1 MAHPDAAS
9 SADGAIPVSPTLTD
23 LIQQAD
29 ASAADGLRAPAE
41 YEPVDQRTIIVTAL
55 AVLIAAGAG
64 IAAQILVH
72 LIGFVTNLA
81 FYGRFS
87 GAFVSPGGGH
97 RHAAALLLI
106 PILGGIIV
114 GFMAKYGS
122 AAIRGHG
129 IPEVMEKVL
138 FGESRIPARVLI
150 LKPLS
155 AAIAIGTGGPFGA
168 EGPIIATGG
177 ALGSLAGQVL
187 RVTTDERKTLLGAGA
202 AAGMAA
208 TFGTP
213 VSAVLLAVELLLF
226 EYRPRSLI
234 PVALAAAVATGV
246 RIAFDGTA
254 PVFAVPPLSQP
265 SGTALASYA
274 VLGLLIGIV
283 AAGITRFSYG
293 IETLFEHWGK
303 RFGVDWMW
311 WPAFGAIAVG
321 VIGLIEPR
329 TLGVGY
335 DNIIGAIAGT
345 IVGKA
350 LFALV
355 VLKLLSW
362 AIYLGSGT
370 SGGTLAP
377 LFTIGGGL
385 GAWIGAIV
393 AAHAPGLGVDAN
405 VAGLVGMAA
414 MFAGAS
420 HAVLASV
427 VFAFETTRQPVGL
440 LPLLVGCTAAFLIS
454 LLLNRHSIM
463 TEKLARRGVSLR
475 TEYSLDYLS
484 RIRAEDVGT
493 RDVVTLRAEST
504 VGETMAWL
512 DAGGASA
519 SHQGFPVVDDEDL
532 LVGVLTRRD
541 IRNSRDE
548 PGKQLFELIRRAPV
562 VVFENHTLRDA
573 ADQMV
578 IEHVGRVPVVR
589 RDNPRKVIG
598 ILSRSDL
605 LTAHAPRLKEAR
617 EVRRVRSLS
626 SIRIRGIV

>member
-1 MAHPDAAS
+1 MAYSNGATPS
-9 SADGAIPVSPTLTD
+9 DGALPVSPTLND
-23 LIQQAD
+23 LIEQAD
-29 ASAADGLRAPAE
+29 ASVADGLRAPAE
-41 YEPVDQRTIIVTAL
+41 YEPVDQRTIVITAL

-64 IAAQILVH
+64 LAAQFLVH
-72 LIGFVTNLA
+72 LIGFVTNIA
-81 FYGRFS
+81 FYGRLS

-97 RHAAALLLI
+97 RAPAALLLI
-106 PILGGIIV
+106 PILGGIVV
-114 GFMAKYGS
+114 GIMARYGS

-177 ALGSLAGQVL
+177 ALGSLAGQVT
-187 RVTTDERKTLLGAGA
+187 RVTADERKTLLGAGA

-254 PVFAVPPLSQP
+254 PVFAIPPLHQP
-265 SGTALASYA
+265 SGAALASYA
-274 VLGLLIGIV
+274 VLGVLIGVI

-293 IETLFEHWGK
+293 IETWFEHWGK
-303 RFGVDWMW
+303 RFGIDWMW

-321 VIGLIEPR
+321 IIGLIEPR

-335 DNIIGAIAGT
+335 ENIVGAIAGT

-350 LFALV
+350 LIALV

-385 GAWIGAIV
+385 GAWLGAI
-393 AAHAPGLGVDAN
+393 AASAAPGLGVEAN

-440 LPLLVGCTAAFLIS
+440 LPLLVGCTAAFLVS
-454 LLLNRHSIM
+454 LFLNRHSIM

-475 TEYSLDYLS
+475 TEYALDYLS
-484 RIRAEDVGT
+484 RVRAGDVGS
-493 RDVVTLRAEST
+493 RNVVTLRTETTVAEAI
-504 VGETMAWL
+504 AWM
-512 DAGGASA
+512 DTGDGA
-519 SHQGFPVVDDEDL
+519 SHQGFPVVDADDL

-541 IRNSRDE
+541 ILAARHESGRR
-548 PGKQLFELIRRAPV
+548 LVELIRRAPV
-562 VVFENHTLRDA
+562 VVFEHHTLRDA

-578 IEHVGRVPVVR
+578 LEHVGRVPIVR
-589 RDNPRKVIG
+589 ADNPRQIVG

-617 EVRRVRSLS
+617 EVRRVRSITRFTGFS
-626 SIRIRGIV
+626 GR